1 MAAKVPAPAVSD
13 WSEESFQTGEGDACQ
28 CSRPEPEGLGGCP
41 CDWRMGSNGND
52 GTAGAIKQIR
62 KYILSFSLP
71 EKSVTDMEKQKTRI
85 NLWYWSCQYE
95 CMKR

>member
-1 MAAKVPAPAVSD
+1 MAAKVPALAVSD

-28 CSRPEPEGLGGCP
+28 RSRPEPEGLGGCP

-71 EKSVTDMEKQKTRI
+71 EKVLQIRKSRKLE
-85 NLWYWSCQYE
+85 
-95 CMKR
+95 